1 MSENNMS
8 ENNMSENNMSE
19 NNMSENNMSREQRL
33 SAIPIAVQLEMLETQ
48 KRNLE
53 YDLEFF
59 NRELESLLSEND
71 EEAAY
76 QRMIADEETRD
87 IAIQAYISGV
97 DEEGVKFA
105 LLNTPL
111 GRQFSEEYNNMIRYE
126 SLNDT
131 TSEEYILCKRRYN
144 ILHEEMETL
153 RIQEFERLERDKET
167 AITRAIASANAHWI
181 IDEGIQNYEAEIETI
196 KTRIRAID
204 SMKDRLLTLQLR
216 RAQGIKRQRRT
227 IYKKGKKGK
236 STRRRR
242 L

>member
-8 ENNMSENNMSE
+8 ENNM
-19 NNMSENNMSREQRL
+19 
-33 SAIPIAVQLEMLETQ
+33 AVQLAMLETQ
-48 KRNLE
+48 KRDLE
-53 YDLEFF
+53 YDLEHFKS
-59 NRELESLLSEND
+59 ELEYWLSEND

-76 QRMIADEETRD
+76 QFMIADEETRD
-87 IAIQAYISGV
+87 IAIRAYISGV
-97 DEEGVKFA
+97 DEEGVKYS

-111 GRQFSEEYNNMIRYE
+111 GHQFREEYKNMSWYDY
-126 SLNDT
+126 LNDT
-131 TSEEYILCKRRYN
+131 TSEEYILCKRRYD
-144 ILHEEMETL
+144 ILLEEMETL

-167 AITRAIASANAHWI
+167 AIARAIASSNAHWVI
-181 IDEGIQNYEAEIETI
+181 NSGTKEYEEEIERI
-196 KTRIRAID
+196 KTQIHAID
-204 SMKDRLLTLQLR
+204 STKDRLLTLQLR